1 MLPPDKS
8 SAASCFVASA
18 DPVLWAHTGRVAEHT
33 LILLR
38 HAKSDWSGHESDHDR
53 PLAKRGRRQAPEAGR
68 WLAVNVD
75 SIDLAV
81 VSTAQRARTTWDLA
95 SDELE
100 QPPRTRHDDD
110 AYAASLSELLDI
122 VRHLDEAL
130 GTVVLVG
137 HNPGIE
143 ALAETLTGE
152 TVPMPTS
159 ALAVIELTSTW
170 DGAGRVRGLL
180 RAAGRP
186 PTSAG

>member
-8 SAASCFVASA
+8 STVHVASA
-18 DPVLWAHTGRVAEHT
+18 GPVLWAHTGLVAEHT

-38 HAKSDWSGHESDHDR
+38 HAKSDWSGHEADHDR
-53 PLAKRGRRQAPEAGR
+53 PLATRGRQQAPDAGR
-68 WLAVNVD
+68 WLAANVD

-81 VSTAQRARTTWDLA
+81 VSTAKRARTTWALV

-110 AYAASLSELLDI
+110 AYAASVSELLDI

-143 ALAETLTGE
+143 NLAETLTGE
-152 TVPMPTS
+152 SLPMPTS